1 MTGATLWFVQ
11 SLQVTF
17 VTSMN
22 DENDILYN
30 IVYMYQNG
38 DEKDMNE
45 EKEECRIE
53 IDRLKYSI
61 VDSEEINEW

>member
-1 MTGATLWFVQ
+1 MRAIFCTIF
-11 SLQVTF
+11 
-17 VTSMN
+17 
-22 DENDILYN
+22 DYCIH
-30 IVYMYQNG
+30 VYMYQNG

-45 EKEECRIE
+45 EKEECRID